1 MSDVEISVCIPVYK
15 VEKYIT
21 QCLKSILSQTFI
33 NKAEIILVND
43 CTPDN
48 SIAVAEK
55 VISDFPSV
63 KKRCRIINHK
73 ENRGLAAA
81 RNTGLDNANGKY
93 IICIDSDDWIEPT
106 YLEELLSAA
115 EKNNADIA
123 GCDYFQ
129 EGEASQHI
137 VNENLSL
144 SSEDCLKHILTVC
157 QGIIW
162 TKLIKKSLFT
172 ENHIQWE
179 EGLDM
184 GEDLLICT
192 KLFSVARKTAY
203 TGTPLYHYR
212 LTNENSMC
220 NDYNNIEKKNVQL
233 MLVANRISELL
244 SPVGVYELEINLMK
258 LSIKKII
265 IFTTKDKSIRHKF
278 YSLFPESKFY
288 LTRSAL
294 SIKEKIIISLINNGF
309 YIFAD
314 LLFLFKKRR

>member
-15 VEKYIT
+15 VEKYIA

-33 NKAEIILVND
+33 DRAEIILVND

-48 SIAVAEK
+48 SIAVAER
-55 VISDFPSV
+55 VIRDFPSV
-63 KKRCRIINHK
+63 EERCRIINHK

-93 IICIDSDDWIEPT
+93 VVCIDSDDWIEPT
-106 YLEELLSAA
+106 YLEELLSTA
-115 EKNNADIA
+115 EKYNADIT

-129 EGEASQHI
+129 EDESRQQI
-137 VNENLSL
+137 IKENLSL

-192 KLFSVARKTAY
+192 KLFSVARRTAC

-220 NDYNNIEKKNVQL
+220 NDYNNIEKKNAQL
-233 MLVANRISELL
+233 ILVTNRISELL
-244 SPVGVYELEINLMK
+244 SPIGGYKLEINLMK
-258 LSIKKII
+258 LGIKKIV
-265 IFTTKDKSIRHKF
+265 IFTTKDKSSRRKF
-278 YSLFPESKFY
+278 YSLFPESKPY

-294 SIKEKIIISLINNGF
+294 SRKEKIMIFLINNGF
-309 YIFAD
+309 YVFAD
-314 LLFLFKKRR
+314 LLFLLRGI